1 MKTIKK
7 YIMKKLIYPAAFAV
21 AGLLAFTFAMVNWK
35 VNSGAAEVKFTSEKI
50 DGSFTGLKASIV
62 FDEQHPEVAKLSATI
77 DATSVATG
85 FFLKSMHARDALGS
99 DTYPTIKFES
109 TAVSKS
115 GNRYIA
121 KGNLTL
127 KGTTRPE
134 VINFTFTNKGGHGVF
149 KGNMT
154 VVPREF
160 GLNRN
165 GTPDK
170 VMVTLTVPVNK
181 M

>member
-1 MKTIKK
+1 
-7 YIMKKLIYPAAFAV
+7 MKKLIYPAAFAV
-21 AGLLAFTFAMVNWK
+21 AGLLAFTLATITWK
-35 VNSGAAEVKFTSEKI
+35 VNSDQAEVKFTSDKV

-62 FDEQHPEVAKLSATI
+62 FDEQHPEEAKLSATI

-109 TAVSKS
+109 TAVSKN
-115 GNRYIA
+115 GNGYVA

-127 KGTTRPE
+127 KGATRPE
-134 VINFTFTNKGGHGVF
+134 AIYFTFTAKGNQGVF

-154 VVPREF
+154 VVPKDF
-160 GLNRN
+160 GIDHN
-165 GTPDK
+165 GTPPK
-170 VMVTLTVPVNK
+170 VMISLTVPVSK